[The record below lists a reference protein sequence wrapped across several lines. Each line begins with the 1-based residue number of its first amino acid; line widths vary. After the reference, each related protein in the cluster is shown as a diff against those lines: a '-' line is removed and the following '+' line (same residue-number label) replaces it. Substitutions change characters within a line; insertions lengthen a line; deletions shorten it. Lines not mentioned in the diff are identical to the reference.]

1 MIHPELRRKGLFFR
15 LVLPRFTERM
25 FRMASAV
32 AVRTMAGK
40 CRSEL
45 RYEQAFTARP
55 DGSALRLCV
64 YSPLSPKADVPGL
77 LWIHGGGYGLG
88 VPEQDE
94 VFIRRFVEA
103 SDCVVVSPDYTLSI
117 DKPYPAA
124 LEDCYAALLWLKE
137 SSDRYGIRDD
147 QIFVGGESAG
157 GGLAAA
163 VSLYARD
170 KGEVAI
176 AFQMPLYPMID
187 DRMNTASAMNNNA
200 PLWNSKSNNLGWKLY
215 LGDLFGIPDV
225 SAYAA
230 PAHTDDFN
238 GLPPTCTYV
247 GSIEP
252 FCDETITYV
261 ENLRSHGIPVTF
273 KVFDGCFHGFDIV
286 CPKSKVAHEAT
297 EFLLD
302 CFHYAVENY
311 YAKQS
316 CST

>member
-1 MIHPELRRKGLFFR
+1 
-15 LVLPRFTERM
+15 M
-25 FRMASAV
+25 FRMASA
-32 AVRTMAGK
+32 AAARTMAGK

-45 RYEQAFTARP
+45 RYEQVFAARP
-55 DGSALRLCV
+55 DGSVLRLCV
-64 YSPLSPKADVPGL
+64 YSPLSPKTDVPGL

-124 LEDCYAALLWLKE
+124 FEDCYAALLWLKE
-137 SSDRYGIRDD
+137 NSDRYGIRDD

-187 DRMNTASAMNNNA
+187 DRMNTESAKDNNA

-215 LGDLFGIPDV
+215 LSDLFGTPDV
-225 SAYAA
+225 PAYAA
-230 PAHTDDFN
+230 PARGDDFS

-252 FCDETITYV
+252 FCDETIAYV
-261 ENLRSHGIPVTF
+261 ENLRSRGVPVTF